1 MLQEQ
6 KDRLK
11 YVYYDQKEPCGHQIK
26 EIKFKFGECKFRFLT
41 DIGMFSRFKVDTGT
55 KLLLR
60 NLDFNKDDCMLDM
73 CCGYGIIGIISAK
86 FCSHVVMS
94 DINERGLEMVKRN
107 LNINNIN
114 QSSVTL
120 VSGDLFENVDIN
132 EKFTIIA
139 TNPPLRAGMDFMIR
153 LLEGAKEHLAEN
165 GRIFLVA
172 RKKQG
177 AYEILDK
184 MNELFNAE
192 IVETGGGYRVIKGV
206 KD

>member
-1 MLQEQ
+1 
-6 KDRLK
+6 
-11 YVYYDQKEPCGHQIK
+11 
-26 EIKFKFGECKFRFLT
+26 
-41 DIGMFSRFKVDTGT
+41 MFSRFKVDTGT

-60 NLDFNKDDCMLDM
+60 NLDFNKDDRMLDM

-120 VSGDLFENVDIN
+120 VSGDLFENVDVN

-192 IVETGGGYRVIKGV
+192 IVETGGGYRVMKGV
-206 KD
+206 KA

>member
-1 MLQEQ
+1 MVQDL
-6 KDRLK
+6 KDKLK

-26 EIKFKFGECKFRFLT
+26 EIKFKFKDCKFRFLT

-60 NLDFNKDDCMLDM
+60 NIDLCKDDRMLDM

-86 FCSHVVMS
+86 FCERVVMS

-114 QSSVTL
+114 PGANVNI
-120 VSGDLFENVDIN
+120 VCGDLFENIDEN
-132 EKFTIIA
+132 FTIIA
-139 TNPPLRAGMDFMIR
+139 TNPPLRAGMDFMAR
-153 LLEGAKEHLAEN
+153 LLEGAREHLAEN

-177 AYEILDK
+177 AYEILEK
-184 MNELFNAE
+184 MNEFFCAE
-192 IVETGGGYRVIKGV
+192 VIESGGGYRVIKGM
-206 KD
+206 KI